1 MRAKHQGVAALLA
14 NLPTAKT
21 DKSAAKFGTW
31 GEIVALFRRK
41 HPVKTAELVAAW
53 TEHPLRTVYR
63 WMRGETVPDAD
74 VAFDLI
80 RTDHGPAIIELIARS
95 LPPKERAQFFRDLM
109 RVAER
114 AELQARL
121 EGLGEQP

>member
-1 MRAKHQGVAALLA
+1 MRDDHRIIAISASLPAAKI
-14 NLPTAKT
+14 

-53 TEHPLRTVYR
+53 TKHPLRTVYR
-63 WMRGETVPDAD
+63 WMAGETVPGAD

-95 LPPKERAQFFRDLM
+95 LPPKERAAFFLDLM
-109 RVAER
+109 TVAER
-114 AELQARL
+114 AYHQAKIDGMTPR
-121 EGLGEQP
+121 